1 MKEAMMFDHRRDR
14 ENAPG
19 LNALVLA
26 VSLALFSLPGVL
38 GTEAV

>member
-1 MKEAMMFDHRRDR
+1 MFDHRRDR

-26 VSLALFSLPGVL
+26 VSLALFSLPGGL